1 MNVFRL
7 FSLGNSNK
15 LNTIT
20 SLCFQYDCNFTRLK
34 FTWEFTSNSF
44 NYNLSRTTLVRSFG
58 SEYSLIFIRSYSSQ
72 CISFP
77 LLYIRY
83 KSRLCAI
90 NSQLFH
96 IYNYYFVFPF
106 YILGTNRDFGDTW
119 CHYDV
124 ILSSIWTTKQRA
136 KVSHTVL
143 VIQTNCTLTSY
154 TLGSLPIELRQAFT
168 GIVIH

>member
-72 CISFP
+72 CISFSPSIYYWNFETLRNKFTIISHLQLLFRFP
-77 LLYIRY
+77 LLYIGY
-83 KSRLCAI
+83 KSRLWGH
-90 NSQLFH
+90 LM
-96 IYNYYFVFPF
+96 
-106 YILGTNRDFGDTW
+106 
-119 CHYDV
+119 
-124 ILSSIWTTKQRA
+124 
-136 KVSHTVL
+136 
-143 VIQTNCTLTSY
+143 
-154 TLGSLPIELRQAFT
+154 SL
-168 GIVIH
+168 

>member
-72 CISFP
+72 CILISPSIYYWNFGVLGTNFTIISQLQLLFRFP

-90 NSQLFH
+90 
-96 IYNYYFVFPF
+96 
-106 YILGTNRDFGDTW
+106 
-119 CHYDV
+119 
-124 ILSSIWTTKQRA
+124 SI
-136 KVSHTVL
+136 
-143 VIQTNCTLTSY
+143 C
-154 TLGSLPIELRQAFT
+154 
-168 GIVIH
+168 